1 MLLHVQ
7 YLVDWLWN
15 YKHAMYV
22 YAGTR
27 ETYLHDK
34 GNELELK
41 QDETATA
48 EVRTQEK
55 IVY

>member
-1 MLLHVQ
+1 MELQ
-7 YLVDWLWN
+7 TC
-15 YKHAMYV
+15 YV

-55 IVY
+55 IVHLSYVLSQFPTF

>member
-1 MLLHVQ
+1 MLLHEQ

-15 YKHAMYV
+15 YKHAM

-55 IVY
+55 IVH